1 MISFAV
7 FLLLACAGVLA
18 CVVIAW
24 AARGTRAEE
33 SRRWVAGLPDLL
45 LYASMID
52 DGILLLQDGA
62 LMATW
67 RYAGPDL
74 GSVTHEEM
82 ASLGERLNS
91 VLKLGTGWL
100 VHCNA
105 IRSEVSEY
113 ARQGAFPDSV
123 TSLIDDECRAQFKSS
138 PRPATAAVYFSAPNL
153 SRICL
158 NGSLRRAD
166 TLWPHPRDAP
176 LGEVDDVRAFGI
188 QELVTR

>member
-1 MISFAV
+1 MFV
-7 FLLLACAGVLA
+7 LLACAGVLA

-24 AARGTRAEE
+24 AARGTQAEE
-33 SRRWVAGLPDLL
+33 GRRWVAGLPDLL

-74 GSVTHEEM
+74 GSATHEEM
-82 ASLGERLNS
+82 AALAERLNS
-91 VLKLGTGWL
+91 VLKLGSGWL
-100 VHCNA
+100 VHCDA

-123 TSLIDDECRAQFKSS
+123 TSLIDDERRAQFKAEGRHYREHLLHIADLSS
-138 PRPATAAVYFSAPNL
+138 SDAERGEGQGISLQGRRRGQARLPGRPLSSISKTAS
-153 SRICL
+153 
-158 NGSLRRAD
+158 GSF
-166 TLWPHPRDAP
+166 TMC
-176 LGEVDDVRAFGI
+176 
-188 QELVTR
+188 

>member
-1 MISFAV
+1 MPGQH
-7 FLLLACAGVLA
+7 AGH
-18 CVVIAW
+18 
-24 AARGTRAEE
+24 GTEE
-33 SRRWVAGLPDLL
+33 GRRWVAGLPELL
-45 LYASMID
+45 HFASMID